1 MLLIG
6 KLMVNLSQFLSKEC
20 DMLSTIWPNKR
31 THYSC
36 ELQCSVGHRKFRY
49 IFRIAKNTMLFK
61 YALHI
66 EYIYYIYI
74 YIYNMYIYYNVNV

>member
-1 MLLIG
+1 VLLIG

-36 ELQCSVGHRKFRY
+36 ELQCSIGHRKFRY
-49 IFRIAKNTMLFK
+49 IFRIAKNTTCMLFK

-66 EYIYYIYI
+66 EYRQ
-74 YIYNMYIYYNVNV
+74 YIYYNVNV